1 MPNSETENN
10 NTSHSAHTPESS
22 NSKTKMTRQ
31 NILHLVIVC
40 MGVALYALNSLITS
54 TLLPSAVDDLNGL
67 EFINWSALLY
77 TTAAMIAS
85 LSAGTTKTRIGGRAI
100 MTIGGLVFAVGS
112 LLISLSPS
120 MELFLFSRAVQGIGG
135 GLVLAS
141 CYTVIADLFPRH
153 LWPTVFA
160 MESAVW
166 GIASVG
172 GPLAGGIFAQTVGWR
187 AGFYIM
193 TACAIL
199 FVILIRS
206 SFPKKEETET
216 SKDTKLKSTLPF
228 FRLGLLGSA
237 VLIIAMGNRE
247 PDYAVAFLILGLSL
261 LGYLLYRDKKSNSS
275 LLPKRGLSLFTVAGT
290 GITVIFLAMV
300 SSISFMVYGPYILQ
314 KIHGFSP
321 LSAGFM
327 VALESISWSLAA
339 MVCAKLPQN
348 NNWRLYLIP
357 TGVFT
362 AFLGFYGI
370 AHFLYGGPLWSLS
383 VAIFLAG
390 AGFGI
395 FWADLSSVII
405 ESGPSDEQDKRSG
418 AIPTLQM
425 CGGAL
430 GPAIAG
436 IPAAMIGFNEGAS
449 PEIIEQTSYWVHA
462 IFFPVLI
469 LATLLSIYLIRLKN
483 KGTQKD
489 LLNSVPKPL

>member
-1 MPNSETENN
+1 MATHIPTEAITPKASTNN
-10 NTSHSAHTPESS
+10 
-22 NSKTKMTRQ
+22 TKMTRQ

-85 LSAGTTKTRIGGRAI
+85 LATGTTKTRIGGRAI
-100 MTIGGLVFAVGS
+100 LSIGGSVFAVGS
-112 LLISLSPS
+112 LLVSLSPS
-120 MELFLFSRAVQGIGG
+120 MEMFLLSRIVQGVGG

-187 AGFYIM
+187 AGFYII
-193 TACAIL
+193 TVCAFL
-199 FVILIRS
+199 FVILVRS
-206 SFPKKEETET
+206 NFPKKETNTASRETEIKT
-216 SKDTKLKSTLPF
+216 SLPF

-247 PDYAVAFLILGLSL
+247 PDYAWAFLIIGLVL
-261 LGYLLYRDKKSNSS
+261 LGYLLHRDKKSNSS
-275 LLPKRGLSLFTVAGT
+275 LLPKHGLSLFTVAGT
-290 GITVIFLAMV
+290 GVMIIFLAMV

-314 KIHGFSP
+314 KVHGFSP
-321 LSAGFM
+321 LAAGFM
-327 VALESISWSLAA
+327 VALESISWTAA
-339 MVCAKLPQN
+339 ALICARLPQN
-348 NNWRLYLIP
+348 NRWRLYLIP

-362 AFLGFYGI
+362 AFLGLFGI
-370 AHFLYGGPLWSLS
+370 ALFLYGGPLWSLTIS
-383 VAIFLAG
+383 IFLAG

-405 ESGPSDEQDKRSG
+405 ESGPIDEQDKRSG

-436 IPAAMIGFNEGAS
+436 IPAAVIGFQDGANHQVV
-449 PEIIEQTSYWVHA
+449 EQTAYWVHA
-462 IFFPVLI
+462 IFLPVLFI
-469 LATLLSIYLIRLKN
+469 ASLLAIYLVKLKN
-483 KGTQKD
+483 RDSAKIVNLAPETSSEK
-489 LLNSVPKPL
+489 S

>member
-1 MPNSETENN
+1 MSTHTPTEALTPEASNN
-10 NTSHSAHTPESS
+10 NT
-22 NSKTKMTRQ
+22 KMTPQ
-31 NILHLVIVC
+31 NILHLIIVC

-85 LSAGTTKTRIGGRAI
+85 LAAGTTKTRIGGRAI
-100 MTIGGLVFAVGS
+100 MTIGGLIFTVGS

-120 MELFLFSRAVQGIGG
+120 MELFLFSRVVQGVGG
-135 GLVLAS
+135 GLILAS

-187 AGFYIM
+187 TGFYIM
-193 TACAIL
+193 TVCAIL

-206 SFPKKEETET
+206 SFPKKEVTQSTEQT
-216 SKDTKLKSTLPF
+216 KSKSPLPF

-247 PDYAVAFLILGLSL
+247 PDYAVALLIIGLSL
-261 LGYLLYRDKKSNSS
+261 FGYLLYRDKKSNTS
-275 LLPKRGLSLFTVAGT
+275 LLPKHGLSLFTVAGT
-290 GITVIFLAMV
+290 GITIIFLAMV

-314 KIHGFSP
+314 KIHGFTP

-370 AHFLYGGPLWSLS
+370 AQFLYGGPLWSLS
-383 VAIFLAG
+383 IAIFLAG

-436 IPAAMIGFNEGAS
+436 IPAAMLGFSEGAS

-469 LATLLSIYLIRLKN
+469 LATLLSIYLVRLKN
-483 KGTQKD
+483 KDAQKG
-489 LLNSVPKPL
+489 LLNSIPEPL